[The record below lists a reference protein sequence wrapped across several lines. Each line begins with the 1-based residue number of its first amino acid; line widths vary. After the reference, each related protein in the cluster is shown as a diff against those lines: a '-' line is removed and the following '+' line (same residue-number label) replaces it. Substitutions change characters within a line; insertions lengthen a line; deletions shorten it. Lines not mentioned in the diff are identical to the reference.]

1 MTQELKT
8 LINSGE
14 FYSRFKHSIYSPNDF
29 IGLKWIGKYV
39 CEIERFSLQEY
50 FTDHKIHMQLQLY
63 SDYGIGPIIYINEN
77 ELESFIKGEPLYDGS
92 YLVGKGLKSFQE
104 FCLKKS

>member
-1 MTQELKT
+1 MTKELKE

-14 FYSRFKHSIYSPNDF
+14 FYSKFNKAIYDLDGF
-29 IGLKWIGKYV
+29 IGLKWRGKYV
-39 CEIERFSLQEY
+39 CEISRFSLQEY

-63 SDYGIGPIIYINEN
+63 SDYGIGPIIYINED

-92 YLVGKGLKSFQE
+92 YLVGRGLKAFQK
-104 FCLKKS
+104 FCNLVA